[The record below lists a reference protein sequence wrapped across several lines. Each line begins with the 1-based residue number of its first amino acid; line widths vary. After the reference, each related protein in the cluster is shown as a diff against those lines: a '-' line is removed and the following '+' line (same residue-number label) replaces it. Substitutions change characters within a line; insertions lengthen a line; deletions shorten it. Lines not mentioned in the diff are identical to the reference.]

1 MIATAMRRLRVLHI
15 LPTLGVA
22 GAEQM
27 AAHLLLALAR
37 TYDVGAVG
45 LYPALRGTTE
55 QAMSKAGI
63 PLWRLDKRQGFD
75 VRMFHRIQRV
85 FREFRPDI
93 VHSHLYVLRY
103 SLPASILRGIPVLV
117 HTVHNLAEREAD
129 AAGRIVHRM
138 AFRKRVIPVAVSR
151 SVAASMRQVYG
162 IEDAVTIPNGIP
174 VGDFRANRAARA
186 RWRRELKL
194 DERDFVFVATGRLTV
209 QKNPLLM
216 LRAFAAL
223 ADSRAHLVL
232 AGEGPLERLVEEE
245 VRSSGLREK
254 VHLLGYRPDIPECL
268 AAGDVF
274 LLSSDWEGHPL
285 GAMEAMACG
294 LPVIATAVGGVPEVV
309 ESGLHGLL
317 VPPGDAGALTG
328 AMRFLMERPHERVA
342 MAQASRRRAAA
353 EFGLERMVRAY
364 DELYRTRLAAIG
376 GAHPQD
382 SLDEAAVGPPL
393 RPGS

>member
-1 MIATAMRRLRVLHI
+1 MERPRVLHI

-27 AAHLLLALAR
+27 AAHLLMALAGS
-37 TYDVGAVG
+37 YEVGAVG
-45 LYPALRGTTE
+45 LYPALNDTTE
-55 QAMSKAGI
+55 QALSKAAI
-63 PLWRLDKRQGFD
+63 RFWRIDKRKGFD
-75 VRMFHRIQRV
+75 VRMFHRIHRI
-85 FREFRPDI
+85 FSDFRPDI
-93 VHSHLYVLRY
+93 VHSHLHVLKY

-151 SVAASMRQVYG
+151 SVASSLQRVYG

-174 VGDFRANRAARA
+174 LGQFQADRAARA
-186 RWRRELKL
+186 KWRGELRL
-194 DERDFVFVATGRLTV
+194 DERDFLFAATGRLTV

-223 ADSRAHLVL
+223 ADPRAHLVL
-232 AGEGPLERLVEEE
+232 AGDGPLRQRVEEE
-245 VRSSGLREK
+245 VRASGMRDK
-254 VHLLGYRPDIPECL
+254 VHVLGYRPDIRECL
-268 AAGDVF
+268 ASSDAF

-285 GAMEAMACG
+285 GTMEAMACG
-294 LPVIATAVGGVPEVV
+294 LPVIATAVGGVPELV

-317 VPPGDAGALTG
+317 VPPGDASALTG
-328 AMRFLMERPHERVA
+328 AMRFLLERPQERAA

-353 EFGLERMVRAY
+353 DFSLERMVRAY
-364 DELYRTRLAAIG
+364 DELYRTRLAAVRV
-376 GAHPQD
+376 AHRQA
-382 SLDEAAVGPPL
+382 SLAEA
-393 RPGS
+393 

>member
-1 MIATAMRRLRVLHI
+1 MGRPRVLHI
-15 LPTLGVA
+15 LPVLGVA

-27 AAHLLLALAR
+27 ATQLLLALAG

-45 LYPALRGTTE
+45 LYPASYSTTE
-55 QAMSKAGI
+55 QAMSQAGI
-63 PLWRLDKRQGFD
+63 PLWRLDKRKGFD
-75 VRMFHRIQRV
+75 VRMFHRIHRS
-85 FREFRPDI
+85 FSEFRPDI
-93 VHSHLYVLRY
+93 VHSHLHVLRY
-103 SLPASILRGIPVLV
+103 SLPVSILRGIPVLV

-129 AAGRIVHRM
+129 APGRIVNRL
-138 AFRKRVIPVAVSR
+138 AFRKRVIPVAVSH
-151 SVAASMRQVYG
+151 SVAASLRRVYG

-174 VGDFRANRAARA
+174 LGHFQADRAARMK
-186 RWRRELKL
+186 WRGELKF
-194 DERDFVFVATGRLTV
+194 DERDFLFVATGRLTV

-232 AGEGPLERLVEEE
+232 AGEGPLRQRIEEE
-245 VRSSGLREK
+245 VRSSGLGDK
-254 VHLLGYRPDIPECL
+254 VHLLGYRPDIRECL
-268 AAGDVF
+268 ASSDVF

-294 LPVIATAVGGVPEVV
+294 LPVVATTVGGVPELI

-317 VPPGDAGALTG
+317 VPPDDALALTG
-328 AMRFLMERPHERVA
+328 AMRFMLERPQERAA

-353 EFGLERMVRAY
+353 DFSLEKMVRAY
-364 DELYRTRLAAIG
+364 DELYRTSLAAVR
-376 GAHPQD
+376 GAHRQTG
-382 SLDEAAVGPPL
+382 LAEARMGPPL

>member
-1 MIATAMRRLRVLHI
+1 
-15 LPTLGVA
+15 
-22 GAEQM
+22 
-27 AAHLLLALAR
+27 
-37 TYDVGAVG
+37 
-45 LYPALRGTTE
+45 
-55 QAMSKAGI
+55 
-63 PLWRLDKRQGFD
+63 
-75 VRMFHRIQRV
+75 
-85 FREFRPDI
+85 
-93 VHSHLYVLRY
+93 
-103 SLPASILRGIPVLV
+103 
-117 HTVHNLAEREAD
+117 
-129 AAGRIVHRM
+129 
-138 AFRKRVIPVAVSR
+138 
-151 SVAASMRQVYG
+151 
-162 IEDAVTIPNGIP
+162 
-174 VGDFRANRAARA
+174 
-186 RWRRELKL
+186 
-194 DERDFVFVATGRLTV
+194 
-209 QKNPLLM
+209 
-216 LRAFAAL
+216 
-223 ADSRAHLVL
+223 
-232 AGEGPLERLVEEE
+232 
-245 VRSSGLREK
+245 
-254 VHLLGYRPDIPECL
+254 YRPDIPECL

-376 GAHPQD
+376 GAHPLD